1 MARKMLDCSQANHLR
16 GETAMK
22 LSKIA
27 TALALA
33 IAAASAAAAPITF
46 SGSSGSLAASASFDI
61 VGSQLQ
67 VVLTNT
73 STSDVLVPADLL
85 TAVFFSAPTLTP
97 VSATLTAGS
106 TVFFG
111 PDGGGNV
118 GGEWA
123 YGTGFSGPGGA
134 TSGISSSGFGLFG
147 GFNFGGADLDPPT
160 AVNGMN
166 YGILSAGDNT
176 ATGNAQVTG
185 GEPLIKNSVT
195 FLLSGLPGDFLLASI
210 ANVSFQYGTALTEP
224 NFPGS
229 SGGTGGSGGGGG
241 SGGIPEPGTLSLA
254 GAAILGGFFYSRRR
268 KQAQG

>member
-1 MARKMLDCSQANHLR
+1 
-16 GETAMK
+16 
-22 LSKIA
+22 
-27 TALALA
+27 
-33 IAAASAAAAPITF
+33 
-46 SGSSGSLAASASFDI
+46 
-61 VGSQLQ
+61 
-67 VVLTNT
+67 
-73 STSDVLVPADLL
+73 
-85 TAVFFSAPTLTP
+85 
-97 VSATLTAGS
+97 
-106 TVFFG
+106 
-111 PDGGGNV
+111 
-118 GGEWA
+118 
-123 YGTGFSGPGGA
+123 
-134 TSGISSSGFGLFG
+134 
-147 GFNFGGADLDPPT
+147 
-160 AVNGMN
+160 MN